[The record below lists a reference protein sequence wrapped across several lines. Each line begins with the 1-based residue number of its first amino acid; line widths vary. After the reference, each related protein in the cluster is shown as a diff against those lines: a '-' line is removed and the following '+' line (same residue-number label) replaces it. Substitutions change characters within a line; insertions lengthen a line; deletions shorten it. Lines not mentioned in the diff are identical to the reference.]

1 MFEARDKHTKY
12 IPKKKQVFKMDQLIC
27 RAFTQH
33 IIMGLKTQASYIQSL
48 HTGYCVPPMHKA
60 PKCSWVQI
68 FWNFTFAPPQW
79 CRNLTWYCFLNYSL
93 FTAFSVCD
101 NI

>member
-68 FWNFTFAPPQW
+68 FWNFTFAPPPMMQESDMI
-79 CRNLTWYCFLNYSL
+79 LFSQLFFVYCF
-93 FTAFSVCD
+93 
-101 NI
+101 